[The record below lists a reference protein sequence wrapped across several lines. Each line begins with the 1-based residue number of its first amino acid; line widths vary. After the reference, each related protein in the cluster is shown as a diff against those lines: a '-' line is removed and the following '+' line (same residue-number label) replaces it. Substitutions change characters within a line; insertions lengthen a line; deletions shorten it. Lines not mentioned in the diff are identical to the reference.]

1 MLFKIKYKEEKYMI
15 EFNGYLTG
23 ASEKFF
29 FKKYVT
35 YMQNAFIFGL
45 VMVLPLI
52 FMLMRTFQTF
62 SIFYGYCAVFAYA
75 MIAVRIKTP
84 KGRKEITPKRIYVI
98 DNNLICISDKQ
109 SESRGVELVKTAY
122 DYGEFY
128 FLSFPMGKKS
138 GNFVCQ
144 KDLLTQG
151 TLEEF
156 EKLFD
161 GKIVRK
167 Y

>member
-1 MLFKIKYKEEKYMI
+1 MI

-23 ASEKFF
+23 VSDKFF
-29 FKKYVT
+29 FKKAVAYAR
-35 YMQNAFIFGL
+35 NACAFGL
-45 VMVLPLI
+45 IMVLPLI
-52 FMLMRTFQTF
+52 IMLMKSFQTF

-75 MIAVRIKTP
+75 MIAARIHTP
-84 KGRKEITPKRIYVI
+84 KGRKAITPKRIYIVD
-98 DNNLICISDKQ
+98 DNMVCITDKFTENR
-109 SESRGVELVKTAY
+109 SVELVKKVF

-128 FLSFPMGKKS
+128 FISFYFGKIS

-144 KDLLTQG
+144 KSLLTKG

-156 EKLFD
+156 ENLFD
-161 GKIVRK
+161 DKIVRK

>member
-1 MLFKIKYKEEKYMI
+1 MI

-23 ASEKFF
+23 VSEKFF

-52 FMLMRTFQTF
+52 FMLMRIFQTF

-98 DNNLICISDKQ
+98 GKEKRKFRLPKRFAHTRN
-109 SESRGVELVKTAY
+109 SRR
-122 DYGEFY
+122 
-128 FLSFPMGKKS
+128 
-138 GNFVCQ
+138 
-144 KDLLTQG
+144 
-151 TLEEF
+151 
-156 EKLFD
+156 
-161 GKIVRK
+161 I
-167 Y
+167 

>member
-1 MLFKIKYKEEKYMI
+1 MI

-52 FMLMRTFQTF
+52 FMLMRIFQTF
-62 SIFYGYCAVFAYA
+62 SIFYGYCVVFAYA

-98 DNNLICISDKQ
+98 DDNLICISDKQ
-109 SESRGVELVKTAY
+109 SESRGVGLVKNS
-122 DYGEFY
+122 
-128 FLSFPMGKKS
+128 L
-138 GNFVCQ
+138 
-144 KDLLTQG
+144 
-151 TLEEF
+151 
-156 EKLFD
+156 
-161 GKIVRK
+161 
-167 Y
+167 

>member
-1 MLFKIKYKEEKYMI
+1 MNSTDILLEHQKNSFSRSMLLICKTHLF
-15 EFNGYLTG
+15 
-23 ASEKFF
+23 
-29 FKKYVT
+29 
-35 YMQNAFIFGL
+35 FGL

-109 SESRGVELVKTAY
+109 TESRGVELVKTAY

>member
-1 MLFKIKYKEEKYMI
+1 MILLPVISMLIS
-15 EFNGYLTG
+15 TT
-23 ASEKFF
+23 AP
-29 FKKYVT
+29 
-35 YMQNAFIFGL
+35 FIPGL
-45 VMVLPLI
+45 LEN
-52 FMLMRTFQTF
+52 
-62 SIFYGYCAVFAYA
+62 
-75 MIAVRIKTP
+75 RI
-84 KGRKEITPKRIYVI
+84 I
-98 DNNLICISDKQ
+98 DDNLICISDKQ
-109 SESRGVELVKTAY
+109 SESRSIGLVKTAY

>member
-1 MLFKIKYKEEKYMI
+1 MNSTDILLEHQRNSFLKVCYLYAKRIY
-15 EFNGYLTG
+15 FWFGNGI
-23 ASEKFF
+23 
-29 FKKYVT
+29 
-35 YMQNAFIFGL
+35 AFD
-45 VMVLPLI
+45 
-52 FMLMRTFQTF
+52 FMLMRIFQTF

>member
-1 MLFKIKYKEEKYMI
+1 MI

-62 SIFYGYCAVFAYA
+62 ATVYKGNIIKNLIMDCQSYTKYRPNETTGGIFVSW
-75 MIAVRIKTP
+75 R
-84 KGRKEITPKRIYVI
+84 RKE
-98 DNNLICISDKQ
+98 
-109 SESRGVELVKTAY
+109 ELPTGA
-122 DYGEFY
+122 
-128 FLSFPMGKKS
+128 
-138 GNFVCQ
+138 
-144 KDLLTQG
+144 
-151 TLEEF
+151 
-156 EKLFD
+156 
-161 GKIVRK
+161 
-167 Y
+167 

>member
-1 MLFKIKYKEEKYMI
+1 
-15 EFNGYLTG
+15 
-23 ASEKFF
+23 
-29 FKKYVT
+29 
-35 YMQNAFIFGL
+35 
-45 VMVLPLI
+45 MVLPLI

-84 KGRKEITPKRIYVI
+84 KGRKEITPKRIYI
-98 DNNLICISDKQ
+98 ADDNLICISDKQ
-109 SESRGVELVKTAY
+109 SESRSIGLVKTAY

>member
-1 MLFKIKYKEEKYMI
+1 MI

-23 ASEKFF
+23 VSEKFF

-52 FMLMRTFQTF
+52 FMLMRIFQTF
-62 SIFYGYCAVFAYA
+62 SIFYGYCVVFAYA

-98 DNNLICISDKQ
+98 DDNLICISDKQ
-109 SESRGVELVKTAY
+109 SESRGVGLVKTAY

-138 GNFVCQ
+138 CNFVCQ

>member
-1 MLFKIKYKEEKYMI
+1 MI

-52 FMLMRTFQTF
+52 FMLMRIFQTF

-122 DYGEFY
+122 DYGKFY